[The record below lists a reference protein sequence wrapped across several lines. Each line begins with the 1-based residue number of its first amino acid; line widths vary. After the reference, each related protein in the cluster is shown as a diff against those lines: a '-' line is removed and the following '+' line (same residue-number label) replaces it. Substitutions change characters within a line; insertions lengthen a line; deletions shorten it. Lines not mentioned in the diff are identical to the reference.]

1 MTKGNDVAG
10 VLVDR
15 FQRIGLWFAIAS
27 PILIAAMLVAASL
40 LRSGIVVWN
49 WFELSPFLLT
59 DWDGPASA
67 FQSNVLLNAVATG
80 WAGLGLDPTSF
91 VWQLIQILVTM
102 AVFALLC
109 WLVLRRTH
117 ETSGY
122 LALALILSSG
132 IAAVLWREIGRYD
145 ALYVAG
151 IAIAA
156 LAVRPAWSW
165 LGVAIAVLSSPEQA
179 IVAAVL
185 LIMLALLPM
194 FRSWLAV
201 GMRLFI
207 GAIVALSVIQLW
219 FVLAGDPFKTRIGV
233 LLHHMIGEPIEA
245 ASAYDTKQ
253 GFVQFTL
260 EKAMVSLS
268 AGTALVWSILG
279 MTALVVLLFL
289 LAQKRWWQAAYLI
302 VVVALIPVV
311 VSFVFGE
318 DRTRDSAL
326 VSAAVIIA
334 LAVTGSALVAK
345 LVAKLPGDSR
355 IWLVWLAI
363 VAALIPMTYFYLYA
377 EEPWRWTKELFIS
390 INNGVPFV
398 NDGTLR

>member
-1 MTKGNDVAG
+1 MTEGKDVTRM
-10 VLVDR
+10 LIHRLDR
-15 FQRIGLWFAIAS
+15 VGLWLAVSS
-27 PILIAAMLVAASL
+27 PILIAAVLIVASL
-40 LRSGIVVWN
+40 IRSGIVVWN

-80 WAGLGLDPTSF
+80 WAGLGLDPASF
-91 VWQLIQILVTM
+91 AWQLVQILATI

-109 WLVLRRTH
+109 WLVLRRTQ

-151 IAIAA
+151 IAIAV
-156 LAVRPAWSW
+156 LAIRPVWSW
-165 LGVAIAVLSSPEQA
+165 VGVATAVLSSPEQA

-194 FRSWLAV
+194 FRSWLGV
-201 GMRLFI
+201 GLRLFV
-207 GAIVALSVIQLW
+207 GAILALSAIQLW
-219 FVLAGDPFKTRIGV
+219 FALAGDPYKTRIGV
-233 LLHHMIGEPIEA
+233 LLQHMLGQPIEA

-279 MTALVVLLFL
+279 LTALVVLLFL
-289 LAQKRWWQAAYLI
+289 FTQKNWWQAAYLI
-302 VVVALIPVV
+302 VVTTLIPVV

-326 VSAAVIIA
+326 VSAAVIVA
-334 LAVTGSALVAK
+334 LAVTGSGLIAK
-345 LVAKLPGDSR
+345 LVAKLPGNPQV
-355 IWLVWLAI
+355 WLMWLAI
-363 VAALIPMTYFYLYA
+363 IATLIPMTYFYLYA
-377 EEPWRWTKELFIS
+377 EEPWRWTKELVIS
-390 INNGVPFV
+390 LNNGVPFV
-398 NDGTLR
+398 NDGSLR